1 MNKILIPIDF
11 QEQSLL
17 ALEQSY
23 NLARL
28 TDAEIILL
36 YVHEQ
41 SGIFAGIFSN
51 DQHNEILS
59 KIDERLAELAGK
71 SSITSGLTITYRIEK
86 GRIYSKIIDVAKEI
100 KASYIVLGTHSSE
113 ENEQHEK
120 RVGANTSRVI
130 RSATCPVIT
139 INAKQLFHGC
149 RNILLPL
156 DLTKETRQKVTRGI
170 EIAKVYGAGIKVV
183 SALWTKNDPA
193 ITGRLYQ
200 QGEQVTDFISK
211 AGITCTFEII
221 ESHGGEKTLVPSILS
236 YAEQQGDIDLIIIL
250 TQQEIGMVEYFV
262 GSHAQE
268 FIRLSD
274 IPVMSI
280 IPKELGFTS
289 IFS

>member
-11 QEQSLL
+11 QRQSHF

-28 TDAEIILL
+28 LEAEIILI

-41 SGIFAGIFSN
+41 SGLFAGFFSN
-51 DQHNEILS
+51 DQNNEILS
-59 KIDERLAELAGK
+59 KIDEQLAELAGRA
-71 SSITSGLTITYRIEK
+71 SIAGGIPVSYRIEK
-86 GRIYSKIIDVAKEI
+86 GRIYSKIIEVAKSI
-100 KASYIVLGTHSSE
+100 NAQYIVLGTHSSTDDE
-113 ENEQHEK
+113 IKEK
-120 RVGANTSRVI
+120 RVGANTSRII
-130 RSATCPVIT
+130 RNALCPVIT
-139 INAKQLFHGC
+139 INAKHLYPGC

-156 DLTKETRQKVTRGI
+156 DLTKETRQKVTIAI
-170 EIAKVYGAGIKVV
+170 ELAKFYDAGIKVV
-183 SALWTKNDPA
+183 SALWSKKDPA
-193 ITGRLYQ
+193 ILSRLYQ
-200 QGEQVTDFISK
+200 QGSQVTDFISS
-211 AGITCTFEII
+211 AGIECSFEVV
-221 ESHGGEKTLVPSILS
+221 ESRGGEKTLVPSILN
-236 YAEQQGDIDLIIIL
+236 YAYQQEDIDLIIIL

-280 IPKELGFTS
+280 IPKELGITS

>member
-1 MNKILIPIDF
+1 MHKILVPIDF
-11 QEQSLL
+11 QMQSNM

-28 TDAEIILL
+28 LKTGIELL

-41 SGIFAGIFSN
+41 PGVFAGIFSS
-51 DQHNEILS
+51 DQNNEMFS
-59 KIDERLAELAGK
+59 KIDEKLAELAGK
-71 SSITSGLTITYRIEK
+71 ASISSGLDVSYRIEK
-86 GRIYSKIIDVAKEI
+86 GRIYSKILEVAKETEAPFI
-100 KASYIVLGTHSSE
+100 ILGTHSSAIDE
-113 ENEQHEK
+113 VNEM

-130 RSATCPVIT
+130 RSAACPVIT
-139 INAKQLFHGC
+139 LNAKHLYNGC

-156 DLTKETRQKVTRGI
+156 DLSKETRQKVKMGV
-170 EIAKVYGAGIKVV
+170 EIAKIYGAGIKVV

-200 QGEQVTDFISK
+200 QGQQVTDFISA
-211 AGITCTFEII
+211 AGIESTFEII
-221 ESHGGEKTLVPSILS
+221 ESNGGERTLVPSILE

-250 TQQEIGMVEYFV
+250 TQQEIGIVEYFV

-268 FIRLSD
+268 FIRLSE
-274 IPVMSI
+274 IPVMSV

>member
-1 MNKILIPIDF
+1 MNKIVIPIDF
-11 QEQSLL
+11 QEQSLM
-17 ALEQSY
+17 ALEQSF

-28 TDAEIILL
+28 IDAEIILL

-41 SGIFAGIFSN
+41 SGIFAGMFSN
-51 DQHNEILS
+51 DQHNDILS

-71 SSITSGLTITYRIEK
+71 ASISSGLTISYRIEK
-86 GRIYSKIIDVAKEI
+86 GRIYSKIIEVAKEI
-100 KASYIVLGTHSSE
+100 KAAYIILGTHSSE
-113 ENEQHEK
+113 ENEQLEK

-139 INAKQLFHGC
+139 INAKQHYHGC

-156 DLTKETRQKVTRGI
+156 DLTKETRQKVTMGI

-211 AGITCTFEII
+211 AGINCTFEII
-221 ESHGGEKTLVPSILS
+221 ESHGGEKTLVPSILT
-236 YAEQQGDIDLIIIL
+236 YAAQQGDIDLVIIL
-250 TQQEIGMVEYFV
+250 TQQEIGIVEYFV

>member
-11 QEQSLL
+11 QRQSHF

-28 TDAEIILL
+28 LKAEIILL

-41 SGIFAGIFSN
+41 SGLFAGIFSK
-51 DQHNEILS
+51 DQNNEILA

-71 SSITSGLTITYRIEK
+71 SSLAASVPISYRIEK
-86 GRIYSKIIDVAKEI
+86 GRIYSKITEVAKEMNVQ
-100 KASYIVLGTHSSE
+100 YIVLGTHSSE
-113 ENEQHEK
+113 EDEIREK

-130 RSATCPVIT
+130 RNSPCPVIT
-139 INAKQLFHGC
+139 INAKHLHQGC

-156 DLTKETRQKVTRGI
+156 DLTKETRQKVTIAI
-170 EIAKVYGAGIKVV
+170 ELAKFYGAGIKAV
-183 SALWTKNDPA
+183 SALWSKNDPA
-193 ITGRLYQ
+193 ILSRLYQ
-200 QGEQVTDFISK
+200 QGSQVTDFISS
-211 AGITCTFEII
+211 AGIECSFEVV
-221 ESHGGEKTLVPSILS
+221 ESHGGEKTLVPSVLN
-236 YAEQQGDIDLIIIL
+236 YAYQQGDIDLIIIL
-250 TQQEIGMVEYFV
+250 TQQEIGIVEYFV

-274 IPVMSI
+274 IPVMSV
-280 IPKELGFTS
+280 IPKELGITS